1 MSKYVIV
8 DTSVWVRYLRGVDCN
23 EVNILDNLLA
33 SDSVLLVP
41 VLFQEILQGIIS
53 ENEYQK
59 IIGLLDSLK
68 QHNEDI
74 KPISILAAN
83 IYRLGQKKGVT
94 VRKANDCLIAAYGI
108 FLNYPI
114 LHLDRDYNNIAKYT
128 SLKIYK

>member
-94 VRKANDCLIAAYGI
+94 
-108 FLNYPI
+108 
-114 LHLDRDYNNIAKYT
+114 
-128 SLKIYK
+128 